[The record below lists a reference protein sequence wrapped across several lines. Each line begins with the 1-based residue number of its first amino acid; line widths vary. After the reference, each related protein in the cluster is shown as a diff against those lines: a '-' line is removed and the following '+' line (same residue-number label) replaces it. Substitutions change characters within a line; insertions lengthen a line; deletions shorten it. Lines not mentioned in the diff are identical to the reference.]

1 MKLLSTN
8 QTSAVAGGFVP
19 AIVSTTLCSLASSAA
34 VAAGSASIGFGGST
48 LLAVSLPVGILGGM
62 VAYHESRS
70 HGGNLG
76 AGGIVG
82 AFFSGTST
90 LVGNALGYKAS
101 PGAKPAKPD
110 IYCLTHDCT
119 IS

>member
-8 QTSAVAGGFVP
+8 QTSAVAGGSVV
-19 AIVSTTLCSLASSAA
+19 ATTAMALASSIS
-34 VAAGSASIGFGGST
+34 VAAGSTIVGFGGSGI
-48 LLAVSLPVGILGGM
+48 LIASLPIGIVAGA

-76 AGGIVG
+76 VGGMVG
-82 AFFSGTST
+82 AIFSTTST